1 MDNKYRLGIAILGL
15 LFAAF
20 MVWYFSNIVVYLIVS
35 AVISM
40 IGHPLVRKFDKIK
53 LWRFKFPHA
62 LSAVLTLLI
71 LLSTF
76 VGFIWFVVPMIVS
89 QAQMIS
95 SIHVSDVMNHFS
107 ETLESVKE
115 SLIQFNI
122 LNADETIESAIETQL
137 NSMIDLATFS
147 SLFSSL
153 ISTTGS
159 FMMGTFSIIFIS
171 FFFLHDEHMF
181 ENMLI
186 LIMPEKYTNEVH
198 SIFEKTKQ
206 LLSRY
211 FLGLM
216 IEILSMMTL
225 ITIALT
231 ILGIKNALI
240 IGFLGGLMNIIPY
253 LGPLIGASI
262 GVFFGLASTLS
273 LGLYDQIGFYTLSI
287 LGSFAVANMIDN
299 FLLQPLIYSN
309 SVKARPI
316 EIFIVIIMAG
326 SFAGVPGMILAIPAY
341 TVIRIIAKEF
351 LKKSRLVNKLTEKI

>member
-1 MDNKYRLGIAILGL
+1 MENKYRLGIAILGL

-20 MVWYFSNIVVYLIVS
+20 MVWYFSNIVVYLVVS

-76 VGFIWFVVPMIVS
+76 IGFIWFVVPMIVS
-89 QAQMIS
+89 QAQVIS
-95 SIHVSDVMNHFS
+95 SIPVSDVMDHFS
-107 ETLESVKE
+107 ATLLSIKE

-122 LNADETIESAIETQL
+122 MNADETIESAIETQL

-147 SLFSSL
+147 SLFTSL

-159 FMMGTFSIIFIS
+159 FMMGTFSILFIS

-181 ENMLI
+181 ENMLV
-186 LIMPEKYTNEVH
+186 LIVPEKYTSEVH
-198 SIFEKTKQ
+198 SIFEKTKT

-211 FLGLM
+211 FVGLL

-262 GVFFGLASTLS
+262 GVSFGLASTLS

-287 LGSFAVANMIDN
+287 LGSFAAANMIDN

-326 SFAGVPGMILAIPAY
+326 SFAGIPGMILAIPAY